1 MSLPTATTQNAV
13 ITSLVDGLI
22 GLAALDDAHV
32 NSAPIDL
39 SQATAD
45 QVAVLNIPDGNEVW
59 NGLGNRKRDETYT
72 IEMAALAIRE
82 SDPGDFETT
91 IREVR
96 DRVYALYAAVEGYV
110 RGNPHHGGVTIKQL
124 SGASLTQGYQ
134 AQARWARLDW
144 GVRVTA
150 QIEVA

>member
-1 MSLPTATTQNAV
+1 MSLPRATTQNDV
-13 ITSLVDGLI
+13 ITDLVDGL
-22 GLAALDDAHV
+22 AALPALSSVHV

-45 QVAVLNIPDGNEVW
+45 QVAVLNIPDGNETW

-72 IEMAALAIRE
+72 IEMAALAIRD
-82 SDPGDFETT
+82 SDPVDVEVT
-91 IREVR
+91 IREAR
-96 DRVYALYAAVEGYV
+96 DAVYELYEAVEGYV

-124 SGASLTQGYQ
+124 SGVNLTQGYQ

-150 QIEVA
+150 QIEVV